1 MEKRVV
7 ELLKKEETMKEEEA
21 LKKKKASRSKK
32 EITMVA
38 QWTEGDYGCSN
49 HVRTWRK

>member
-1 MEKRVV
+1 MKKRVV

-38 QWTEGDYGCSN
+38 QWTEGD
-49 HVRTWRK
+49 

>member
-38 QWTEGDYGCSN
+38 QWTEGD
-49 HVRTWRK
+49 